1 MWIWTKKEVPML
13 RRVISTVA
21 LVSCAGI
28 YALAANERATFILST
43 GERKGGTI
51 VFHGGQNE
59 NLING
64 DLNLGQDNARDLS
77 FPIGQVAVIDFVG
90 GRPAADEMSKVP
102 ASGHYLVLR
111 DNTSQPGTFVNMVN
125 GDTLIWRNDSG
136 QEQRYALRDVR
147 RIYLNPDSARTAFRY
162 NRSTAN
168 AVGTAGQTTLAP
180 GAIRVE
186 ASTPWTDTGIDV
198 RAGDVIAFQ
207 GTGEVAFG
215 QSDGMTAGVDGK
227 SDTRSP
233 NYPVSVMPV
242 GGLIGKV
249 GNSAPFPIGGNQ
261 QGIRMPTNGRLML
274 GVNDNELHDNSGFF
288 SVVVNRTGQRR

>member
-1 MWIWTKKEVPML
+1 ML

-28 YALAANERATFILST
+28 YALAATERATFILTT
-43 GERKGGTI
+43 GERKAGTV

-64 DLNLGQDNARDLS
+64 DLNLGQDNAKDLS
-77 FPIGQVAVIDFVG
+77 FPMAQVAVIDFVG

-102 ASGHYLVLR
+102 ASGHYLVMR
-111 DNTSQPGTFVNMVN
+111 DGNSQPGTFVNMIN
-125 GDTLIWRNDSG
+125 GDTLIWRNDGG
-136 QEQRYALRDVR
+136 QEQRYGLRDVR
-147 RIYLNPDSARTAFRY
+147 RIYLNPDSARTAFRF
-162 NRSTAN
+162 RGTPSA

-180 GAIRVE
+180 GAVRVE
-186 ASTPWTDTGIDV
+186 ANTPWTDTGIDV
-198 RAGDVIAFQ
+198 RAGDVVAFQ
-207 GTGEVAFG
+207 GTGEIAYG
-215 QSDGMTAGVDGK
+215 QGGGMTAGVDGK
-227 SDTRSP
+227 SDMRSP

-274 GVNDNELHDNSGFF
+274 GVNDNEMNDNSGFF
-288 SVVVNRTGQRR
+288 SVVVTRTGQRR